1 MFGKK
6 TWWKRKMQGKYLD
19 LLDASWT
26 GRWGTQ
32 P

>member
-26 GRWGTQ
+26 GR
-32 P
+32 